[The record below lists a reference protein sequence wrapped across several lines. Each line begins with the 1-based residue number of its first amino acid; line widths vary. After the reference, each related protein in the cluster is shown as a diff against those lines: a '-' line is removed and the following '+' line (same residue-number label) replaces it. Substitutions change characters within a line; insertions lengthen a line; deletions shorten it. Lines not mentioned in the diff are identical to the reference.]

1 MPTLGS
7 ISRFHEPVTSM
18 VMNRAEHE
26 QLIQQLDQRQDD
38 VLERL
43 DELDHQ
49 IARLIEYWTQ
59 KRSPELDVSS
69 QTSFDAQP
77 DSDWDASDRAA

>member
-43 DELDHQ
+43 DEL

-77 DSDWDASDRAA
+77 DSDWDVSDRAA

>member
-1 MPTLGS
+1 MSTLGS
-7 ISRFHEPVTSM
+7 ISRFHEPVTFM

-43 DELDHQ
+43 DELDQQ

-59 KRSPELDVSS
+59 KRSPEQDESS
-69 QTSFDAQP
+69 QISFGAQP
-77 DSDWDASDRAA
+77 DGDWDVSGRAA

>member
-1 MPTLGS
+1 
-7 ISRFHEPVTSM
+7 M

-43 DELDHQ
+43 DELDQQ
-49 IARLIEYWTQ
+49 IARLIEFWTQ
-59 KRSPELDVSS
+59 KKSPELEETDP
-69 QTSFDAQP
+69 TSTEIP
-77 DSDWDASDRAA
+77 SEGDWDASKRAA

>member
-1 MPTLGS
+1 
-7 ISRFHEPVTSM
+7 M

-43 DELDHQ
+43 DELDQQ
-49 IARLIEYWTQ
+49 IARLIEFWTH
-59 KRSPELDVSS
+59 KKSPELKETDP
-69 QTSFDAQP
+69 TSTEIP
-77 DSDWDASDRAA
+77 SGGDWDASKRAA

>member
-1 MPTLGS
+1 
-7 ISRFHEPVTSM
+7 M

-43 DELDHQ
+43 DELDQQ
-49 IARLIEYWTQ
+49 IARLIEFWTQ
-59 KRSPELDVSS
+59 KQRSPELDETS
-69 QTSFDAQP
+69 Q
-77 DSDWDASDRAA
+77 DSIETLSEGDWDASDRAA